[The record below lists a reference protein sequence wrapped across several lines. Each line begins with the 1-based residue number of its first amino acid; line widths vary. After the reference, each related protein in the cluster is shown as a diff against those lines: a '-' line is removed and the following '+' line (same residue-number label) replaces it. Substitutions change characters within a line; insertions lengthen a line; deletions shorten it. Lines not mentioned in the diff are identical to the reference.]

1 LKKQEKLNKNN
12 KMQDLNDNQE
22 QAIPKRKAF
31 DKVAPK
37 LTKQEEAVIARA
49 NSGMDVNRI
58 AALFGIHKHTVE
70 EILAKA

>member
-1 LKKQEKLNKNN
+1 
-12 KMQDLNDNQE
+12 MQDLENNKEQE
-22 QAIPKRKAF
+22 QTIPKRKAF

-37 LTKQEEAVIARA
+37 LTKMEENVIARA

-58 AALFGIHKHTVE
+58 AALFGIHKHVVE